1 MMRSL
6 AILACTSHLKA
17 CESLFVSSSSG
28 VEVDSHSGMYV
39 PFRRVKPLEGM

>member
-1 MMRSL
+1 MMRSI

-17 CESLFVSSSSG
+17 CESLFVSSSRI
-28 VEVDSHSGMYV
+28 EVDSHSGMYV